1 MIKQT
6 SNADETPLHVVL
18 EVSGHGT
25 LTSLLQLLAESEL
38 SVRTQNIAQST
49 LTEETTVSIDLD
61 ILTEKQRE
69 TLELAL
75 EEGYYERPREADLG
89 ELADQLGISR
99 SAVSQR
105 IRNAE
110 LKLITSALDRYR

>member
-1 MIKQT
+1 MIDSHT
-6 SNADETPLHVVL
+6 DSDEPIHVVL
-18 EVSGHGT
+18 EVT
-25 LTSLLQLLAESEL
+25 NREALTSILRAVDESDVRVQTRNISLATL
-38 SVRTQNIAQST
+38 SP
-49 LTEETTVSIDLD
+49 ETTVSIDLD

-75 EEGYYERPREADLG
+75 AEGYYERPREADLTA
-89 ELADQLGISR
+89 LSDHLGISK

-110 LKLITSALDRYR
+110 TKLITNALQAYR